1 MNLLSIR
8 LNERSH
14 IFKVYNVQSHLYK
27 IQKQAKVIYGV
38 GSKCASQEEVVIRWK
53 YKRNFYNI
61 NNIPFLDLDA
71 GYTRVLSL

>member
-27 IQKQAKVIYGV
+27 IQKQEKVIYGV
-38 GSKCASQEEVVIRWK
+38 GSQCASQEEVVIRWK

-61 NNIPFLDLDA
+61 NNIPFLDLDT
-71 GYTRVLSL
+71 GYTRMLSL